1 MKDKV
6 EQVLDQVRPGLQS
19 DGGDVKLVEV
29 TDDGIV
35 RVELQGSCK
44 GCPFSQLTVKNFIEK
59 ALKEQIPEI
68 KEVQSVN

>member
-19 DGGDVKLVEV
+19 DGGDVQLVEV
-29 TDDGIV
+29 TEDGIV

-68 KEVQSVN
+68 KEVQAVN

>member
-19 DGGDVKLVEV
+19 DGGDVQLVEV
-29 TDDGIV
+29 TEDGIV

-44 GCPFSQLTVKNFIEK
+44 GCPFSQLTVKNYIEK

-68 KEVQSVN
+68 KEVQAVN